1 MKGEGHSERRIHPL
15 VIPLVVLLALVG
27 SLAYY
32 MVLKAQEREILGQIQ
47 SLRLALEEKRRV
59 LKSIE
64 DMERIRALPMV
75 AAIGRWVQGFQDPLD
90 ARMKV
95 EENLAGILRNSGA
108 LEVKAKWEDSW
119 ESDGLK
125 QGQISASAS
134 MPSFESLLKALGSL
148 ESGPMPMILRSL
160 EVRKDGVR
168 LRVNLK
174 VSIYYRVE
182 HDSL

>member
-1 MKGEGHSERRIHPL
+1 MKGERRSDRRIHPL
-15 VIPLVVLLALVG
+15 LAPLVVFLVLVG

-32 MVLKAQEREILGQIQ
+32 MVLKAEEKQVLGQIQ

-75 AAIGRWVQGFQDPLD
+75 AAIGRWVQVFQDPLD
-90 ARMKV
+90 ARMRV
-95 EENLAGILRNSGA
+95 EENLTRILRNSGG

-119 ESDGLK
+119 DSDGLK

-134 MPSFESLLKALGSL
+134 MPSFESLVKALEAL
-148 ESGPMPMILRSL
+148 DSGPMPMILRSL

-168 LRVNLK
+168 LRLNLK
-174 VSIYYRVE
+174 VSVYYRVE

>member
-1 MKGEGHSERRIHPL
+1 MKGEGHPERKIHPL
-15 VIPLVVLLALVG
+15 VAPLVVFFILVG

-32 MVLKAQEREILGQIQ
+32 MVLKAEEKEMLGQIQ

-75 AAIGRWVQGFQDPLD
+75 AAIGRWVQVFQDPLD
-90 ARMKV
+90 ARMRV
-95 EENLAGILRNSGA
+95 EENLTGILRNLGA
-108 LEVKAKWEDSW
+108 LEVRARWEDSW
-119 ESDGLK
+119 ERDGLK
-125 QGQISASAS
+125 EGQISASAS
-134 MPSFESLLKALGSL
+134 MPSFESLVKLLGGL

-174 VSIYYRVE
+174 VSIYYKVE